1 MTGTRE
7 FTEAEFMIAQCAR
20 LLEDQK
26 TAFIGFGMPQF
37 AAVLAQ
43 RMHAPHLVQV
53 FEFGAIGPTPLTPFV
68 RNTMGGPSNCYR
80 SIAWTNMN
88 TVFAMS
94 QLGLLDYGVLGATQ
108 IDLYGN
114 INSTMLGNDWRHPKR
129 RFPGSGGANEVA
141 SYCWR
146 TIVVMMHE
154 PRRFVPRV
162 DFITSPGYLD
172 GTPEARERAGL
183 PAGTGPWRVVTS
195 KALFGFDE
203 STHELTLLGVLDGLS
218 VEGVIAELGV
228 KARVGAR
235 VEQLAP
241 PSGRELEILRDHIDP
256 GRTVIGRTA
265 KS

>member
-1 MTGTRE
+1 VTASRD

-26 TAFIGFGMPQF
+26 TAFIGFGMPQV
-37 AAVLAQ
+37 AAILAQ
-43 RMHAPHLVQV
+43 RTHAPQLVQV
-53 FEFGAIGPTPLTPFV
+53 FEFGAVGPTPLTPFV
-68 RNTMGGPSNCYR
+68 RNTMGGPTNCYR

-88 TVFAMS
+88 TIFAQA
-94 QLGLLDYGVLGATQ
+94 QLGLIDYGVLGATQ
-108 IDLYGN
+108 IDLFGN
-114 INSTMLGNDWRHPKR
+114 INSTMLGDDWRRPKR

-146 TIVVMMHE
+146 TIVIMMHE

-195 KALFGFDE
+195 QALFGFDE
-203 STHELTLLGVLDGLS
+203 STHELTLLGVLEGLS
-218 VEGVIAELGV
+218 VDQVIAELGL
-228 KARVGAR
+228 KPRVAAH
-235 VEQLAP
+235 VERLAP
-241 PSGRELEILRDHIDP
+241 PSARELEILRDQIDP
-256 GRTVIGRTA
+256 GRTLIGRTA